1 MCREHMVVIAKCDFA
16 DARLAAV
23 NANEAEAVWQHDHAV
38 FAVFDFMKSV
48 SHGSIRCVGVRN
60 GEDINCDLFSDL
72 FAEPLDWALI

>member
-48 SHGSIRCVGVRN
+48 SHGSI
-60 GEDINCDLFSDL
+60 GE
-72 FAEPLDWALI
+72 